1 MMRHLSHIFFVD
13 AETFTG
19 SCLGWRWRGG
29 GHRYG
34 TEVPP
39 GSRPSTPATESAAA
53 DITDVVLTRENE
65 PAAGSLWRLYL

>member
-19 SCLGWRWRGG
+19 SCPGWRWRGG

-34 TEVPP
+34 TEVPLGVDRLLRRPKARPPISPTSFLHVKTNPLP
-39 GSRPSTPATESAAA
+39 GRYG
-53 DITDVVLTRENE
+53 DCI
-65 PAAGSLWRLYL
+65 